1 MNAVIQVLTAFYKD
15 QIATVTSNP
24 LADTTNDLLKALTDT
39 CPATPSTLQGKA
51 KNFFDEAMSSSG
63 TGLGFTL
70 GKQQDA
76 AELLNALLYYFKIP
90 KASSPG
96 IFVNTVTGAKVDD
109 LNDSSWRIKQVHI
122 SNTDKDKSMQ
132 ALFDASMMPEE
143 MSKKWGSDT
152 VNTKV
157 SRESKLQGIDKL
169 PILPIQLV
177 RMQGYNAAT
186 KTTLKVD
193 VPIADPFKLVIK
205 KEYIQ
210 GGTKDLLYELA
221 GYIVHQ
227 GSTGNS
233 GHYVAYIRED
243 GQWRLYNDDKVSEV
257 TVLEA
262 EKAAKEAYIYFYKLL
277 NP

>member
-1 MNAVIQVLTAFYKD
+1 
-15 QIATVTSNP
+15 
-24 LADTTNDLLKALTDT
+24 
-39 CPATPSTLQGKA
+39 
-51 KNFFDEAMSSSG
+51 
-63 TGLGFTL
+63 
-70 GKQQDA
+70 
-76 AELLNALLYYFKIP
+76 LNALLYYFKIP

-96 IFVNTVTGAKVDD
+96 IFVNTVTGAKEDD
-109 LNDSSWRIKQVHI
+109 LNDSSWRVKQVHI

-186 KTTLKVD
+186 KTTLKVN
-193 VPIADPFKLVIK
+193 VPIADPLKLVIK

-262 EKAAKEAYIYFYKLL
+262 EKAAKEAYIFFYQLL